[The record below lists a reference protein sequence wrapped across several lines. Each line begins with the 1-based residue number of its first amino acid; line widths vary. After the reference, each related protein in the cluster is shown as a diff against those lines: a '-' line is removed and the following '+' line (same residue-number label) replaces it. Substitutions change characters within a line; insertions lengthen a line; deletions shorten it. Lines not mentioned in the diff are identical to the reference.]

1 MTARHLA
8 VFVFVLLQILL
19 GTLHFAGFCCIIV
32 KKVFILHRASLP
44 IAVGGVI
51 FLSINNYSNYI
62 IN

>member
-8 VFVFVLLQILL
+8 VFVFVLLQISFDALQ
-19 GTLHFAGFCCIIV
+19 FACFCCIIV
-32 KKVFILHRASLP
+32 KKVFILHRASPP

-51 FLSINNYSNYI
+51 FLSINNDSNYI

>member
-8 VFVFVLLQILL
+8 VFVFVLLLILL
-19 GTLHFAGFCCIIV
+19 GALHFAGFCCIIV
-32 KKVFILHRASLP
+32 KKVFILHRVSLP

-51 FLSINNYSNYI
+51 FLSINIYSNYI

>member
-1 MTARHLA
+1 
-8 VFVFVLLQILL
+8 
-19 GTLHFAGFCCIIV
+19 V

-51 FLSINNYSNYI
+51 FLPINIYSNYI

>member
-8 VFVFVLLQILL
+8 VFVFVLLQISFDA
-19 GTLHFAGFCCIIV
+19 LHFACFCCIIV
-32 KKVFILHRASLP
+32 KKVFILHRVSLP

-51 FLSINNYSNYI
+51 FLSINIYSNYI

>member
-8 VFVFVLLQILL
+8 VFVFVLLQISFDA
-19 GTLHFAGFCCIIV
+19 LHFACFCCIIV
-32 KKVFILHRASLP
+32 KKVFILHRTSLP

-51 FLSINNYSNYI
+51 FLSINIYSNYI

>member
-8 VFVFVLLQILL
+8 VFVFILL
-19 GTLHFAGFCCIIV
+19 LISFDALHFACFCCIIV

-51 FLSINNYSNYI
+51 FLSINIYSNYI